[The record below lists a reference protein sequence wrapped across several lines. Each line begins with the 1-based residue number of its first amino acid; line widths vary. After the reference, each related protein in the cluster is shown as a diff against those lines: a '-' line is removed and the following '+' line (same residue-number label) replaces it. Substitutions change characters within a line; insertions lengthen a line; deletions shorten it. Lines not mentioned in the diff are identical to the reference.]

1 MAEEK
6 ISQSELQF
14 IQFVSMLS
22 NSAMQH
28 LGKFTNPL
36 TGKIEKS
43 LEAARATID
52 LLSMLKEKTKGNLT
66 KREDETITSSLAN
79 LQLNYADEVKR
90 EDTTKTSAP
99 TKDSVAEKSTK
110 EK

>member
-1 MAEEK
+1 MAEERMT
-6 ISQSELQF
+6 QSEMQF

-43 LEAARATID
+43 LESARATID

-66 KREDETITSSLAN
+66 KREEETLTDSLAN

-90 EDTTKTSAP
+90 EE
-99 TKDSVAEKSTK
+99 EKKKGEK
-110 EK
+110 EKPTSETKKPS

>member
-1 MAEEK
+1 MVEEK
-6 ISQSELQF
+6 ISQAELQF

-66 KREDETITSSLAN
+66 KREEETLTSSLAN

-90 EDTTKTSAP
+90 EESK
-99 TKDSVAEKSTK
+99 KDEKAKK
-110 EK
+110 EN